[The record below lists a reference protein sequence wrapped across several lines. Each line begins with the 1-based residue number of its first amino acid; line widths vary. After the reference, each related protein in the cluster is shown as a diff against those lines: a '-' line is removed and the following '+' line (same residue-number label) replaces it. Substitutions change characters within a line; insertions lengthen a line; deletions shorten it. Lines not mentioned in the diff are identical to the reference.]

1 MLESIINEMTNTLD
15 NMQCISPLRDYE
27 PSSSHVR
34 DCKLP
39 SMGEFE
45 FSQYD
50 FDEIVAAD
58 TSISDEP
65 IEKTYERAVDII
77 SECAVNLV
85 QELIVE
91 EEVESLVDSEE
102 I

>member
-1 MLESIINEMTNTLD
+1 MNVMTNTLD
-15 NMQCISPLRDYE
+15 NMQCISPLRDCE
-27 PSSSHVR
+27 PSSPHVR
-34 DCKLP
+34 DCKLS
-39 SMGEFE
+39 SMREFE

-50 FDEIVAAD
+50 FDETVAAV

-65 IEKTYERAVDII
+65 IEKTYERVVDII
-77 SECAVNLV
+77 SERAVNLV